1 MDAGGQY
8 SPDLSLYGDVPLH
21 EQSHGQ
27 SFLALAAN
35 RFGSEGFYVLDEPE
49 AALSAG
55 GALALLAIL
64 VRAAGE
70 GAQFVVATHS
80 PILLACPGARIYELD
95 DGGLAERGYDDVEA
109 VRLTRAFLDAPD
121 RFLRAA
127 LEEPG
132 GSA

>member
-1 MDAGGQY
+1 M
-8 SPDLSLYGDVPLH
+8 PLH

-35 RFGSEGFYVLDEPE
+35 RFGGEGFYVLDEPE

-95 DGGLAERGYDDVEA
+95 ADGLAPCAYDDVEA
-109 VRLTRAFLDAPD
+109 VRLTRGFLEAPE
-121 RFLRAA
+121 RYLRAA
-127 LEEPG
+127 LAE
-132 GSA
+132 A